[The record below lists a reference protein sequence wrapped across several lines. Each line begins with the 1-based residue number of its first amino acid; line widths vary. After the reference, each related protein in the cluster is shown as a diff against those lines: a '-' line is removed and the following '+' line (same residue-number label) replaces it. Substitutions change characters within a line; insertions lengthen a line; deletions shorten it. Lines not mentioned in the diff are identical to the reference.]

1 MQKLF
6 VGRSDEKVI
15 FGKMIFL
22 HCISWCVIY
31 RDTIISNTH
40 RLGRFSPN
48 LIFQC
53 LIFLQSDF
61 PASHFSMRVIY
72 CYPISLHK
80 SSHCRISSRRIELV
94 RDIIFQC
101 RIGKADHRQLN
112 VFTLTLL
119 MLDCRYLTIFC
130 QRCDTLSFQLK
141 ALMLYS
147 LSPDL
152 SNTVCLN
159 TYRVDARA
167 SAVWWTRGLYSK
179 CFVGRYISFSPRL
192 FISGQYPKQRIL

>member
-1 MQKLF
+1 MLMFIQGWHLSRIIEKISSNSIMKTKIFISPIIHLKADIFKSDCFKAHIFACDLIVRKLF

-119 MLDCRYLTIFC
+119 MLDCR
-130 QRCDTLSFQLK
+130 
-141 ALMLYS
+141 
-147 LSPDL
+147 
-152 SNTVCLN
+152 
-159 TYRVDARA
+159 
-167 SAVWWTRGLYSK
+167 
-179 CFVGRYISFSPRL
+179 
-192 FISGQYPKQRIL
+192 